1 MFVLFPD
8 ARAVEGF
15 KGSEG
20 APAILGNVEC
30 SGDERNLSSCSAG
43 EPTTACAAAGVTCT
57 KSSSEWAHSCT
68 VHSRFPDMI
77 HDILLSQS
85 APTLFL

>member
-20 APAILGNVEC
+20 APAILGHVEC

-57 KSSSEWAHSCT
+57 KSSSEWAHF
-68 VHSRFPDMI
+68 VFHS
-77 HDILLSQS
+77 LYYTQCV
-85 APTLFL
+85 